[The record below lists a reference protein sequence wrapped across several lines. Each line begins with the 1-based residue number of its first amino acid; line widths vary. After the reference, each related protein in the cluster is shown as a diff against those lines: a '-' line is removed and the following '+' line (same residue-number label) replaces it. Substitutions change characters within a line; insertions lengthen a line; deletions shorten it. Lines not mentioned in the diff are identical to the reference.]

1 MLCIIEQIELQMV
14 YVGHISPVSSFMLLM
29 NIYNYIFDM
38 YNVHTYVYG
47 IKVQS

>member
-14 YVGHISPVSSFMLLM
+14 YVGHISPVSYFMLLM
-29 NIYNYIFDM
+29 NIYNYIFGM
-38 YNVHTYVYG
+38 YIHTYVYG